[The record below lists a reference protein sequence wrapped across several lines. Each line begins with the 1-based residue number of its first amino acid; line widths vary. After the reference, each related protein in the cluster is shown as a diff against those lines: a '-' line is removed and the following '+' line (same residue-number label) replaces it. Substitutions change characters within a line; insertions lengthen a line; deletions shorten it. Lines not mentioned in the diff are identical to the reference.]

1 MAAAYS
7 GLSPHEAGNLTYS
20 EICLLLDKHQEHMKL
35 SVTLQRNAILNA
47 LANMHRKKGANF
59 IELFDDTQTTRT
71 REDIQEERK
80 ELFGK

>member
-20 EICLLLDKHQEHMKL
+20 EICLLLDKHQEHLKL
-35 SVTLQRNAILNA
+35 SVTMQRNAILNA
-47 LANMHRKKGANF
+47 LANMHRKKGADF
-59 IELFDDTQTTRT
+59 IELFDTQTTRT

>member
-35 SVTLQRNAILNA
+35 SVTMQRNAILNA
-47 LANMHRKKGANF
+47 LANMHRKKGADF
-59 IELFDDTQTTRT
+59 IELFDTQTTRT